1 MIPKFEESIK
11 GLTSGDKA
19 SFTILPAE
27 GYGER
32 NPQAV
37 AQLPLEMLRLMNL
50 NQYSNAAAQPG
61 LAVEKVKN
69 LKLPFPPYNEQ
80 VEITKVLKN
89 ISTTTDNLIQKLKSQ
104 IKTLKDYRKSLIFE
118 CVTGK
123 KQIYK
128 GEI

>member
-1 MIPKFEESIK
+1 MRSV
-11 GLTSGDKA
+11 SD
-19 SFTILPAE
+19 SW
-27 GYGER
+27 
-32 NPQAV
+32 
-37 AQLPLEMLRLMNL
+37 
-50 NQYSNAAAQPG
+50 
-61 LAVEKVKN
+61 EK
-69 LKLPFPPYNEQ
+69 P
-80 VEITKVLKN
+80 KVLKN